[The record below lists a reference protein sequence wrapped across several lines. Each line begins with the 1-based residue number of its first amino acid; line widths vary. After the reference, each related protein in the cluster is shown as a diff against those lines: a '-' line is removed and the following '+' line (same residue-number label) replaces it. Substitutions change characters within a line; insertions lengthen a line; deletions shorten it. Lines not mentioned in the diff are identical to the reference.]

1 MFTSEQTLLHML
13 NQARIT
19 SEQTLLHMSV
29 IWCESANSHFM
40 LEIHAYGAR
49 QQHPDT

>member
-1 MFTSEQTLLHML
+1 MFTYEQKFLQML

-19 SEQTLLHMSV
+19 SEETLLHISV